1 MKKSK
6 RLLGIALC
14 GLMAL
19 TGLAPAASAAPVRK
33 TAIPSR
39 NAIYVDGER
48 VPAASYLIDG
58 NNYFKLRDIASMVNY
73 TDKQFSVSWDARQQY
88 IYLTSG
94 ERYRSVGGEL
104 DGVTQQTR
112 SATAST
118 SPVYKDGSRAYY
130 TGYLIGGNNYYRLR
144 DLCSD
149 FNIGVLW
156 DAGNNRVDILTDIG
170 YGEQIPTGPETTAL
184 TDLKPFQRS
193 GVWERTS
200 DTDNYGQTHQN
211 ILGYSSF
218 SSGSIEYLLDGEYDR
233 FEANLFVPQDTAYS
247 ITNPNHSAWSNAS
260 VTIYADGSVIYS
272 QTGGFSAKTE
282 PIPIDLDITGVQFLK
297 IVFEKTGAMGSFGLS
312 YEICSLG
319 DTLLTAY

>member
-19 TGLAPAASAAPVRK
+19 TGLAPTASAAPVRK

-104 DGVTQQTR
+104 SGVTQQTR

-156 DAGNNRVDILTDIG
+156 DADNNRVDILTNIG

-193 GVWERTS
+193 AVWERTS
-200 DTDNYGQTHQN
+200 DTDNYGQTHQD
-211 ILGYSSF
+211 ILNCSF
-218 SSGSIEYLLDGEYDR
+218 SSGSIEYLLGGEYDR

-247 ITNPNHSAWSNAS
+247 ITNPNYYAWNDAS
-260 VTIYADGSVIYS
+260 VTIYADDSVIYS
-272 QTGGFSAKTE
+272 KTGGFSAKTE
-282 PIPIDLDITGVQFLK
+282 PIAIDLDITGVQFLK
-297 IVFEKTGAMGSFGLS
+297 ISFENTGAIDTFGVS
-312 YEICSLG
+312 HSIFMLG
-319 DTLLTAY
+319 DTLLTTY

>member
-1 MKKSK
+1 MKKTK
-6 RLLGIALC
+6 RLLSIALC

-19 TGLAPAASAAPVRK
+19 TGLASIASAAPVQK

-39 NAIYVDGER
+39 NAIYVNGER
-48 VPAASYLIDG
+48 VPAASYMIDG

-73 TDKQFSVSWDARQQY
+73 TDKQFSVSWNARQQC

-94 ERYRSVGGEL
+94 ECYRSVGGEL
-104 DGVTQQTR
+104 SGVTQQTR

-156 DAGNNRVDILTDIG
+156 DADNNRVDILTGIG

-193 GVWERTS
+193 AVWEHTS
-200 DTDNYGQTHQN
+200 ETDNYGQTHQD
-211 ILGYSSF
+211 ILSCSYSP
-218 SSGSIEYLLDGEYDR
+218 GSIEYLLNGAYDR
-233 FEANLFVPQDTAYS
+233 FEANLFVPQDTAYR
-247 ITNPNHSAWSNAS
+247 ITKPNYYAWSTAS
-260 VTIYADGSVIYS
+260 VTIYADDSVIYS
-272 QTGGFSAKTE
+272 RTGGFSAKTE
-282 PIPIDLDITGVQFLK
+282 PIPIDLNITGVQFLK
-297 IVFEKTGAMGSFGLS
+297 ISFQNTGAIDPFGVS
-312 YEICSLG
+312 HSIFMLG